1 MIARFINESKQVLV
15 PKFPQ
20 ILLTL
25 IGSDDSIIFVDRFSE
40 QSAASL
46 QASFRRNSRCS
57 RDEDGIPDELSV
69 REEAEDYEPPYQ
81 PLCRIGAG
89 IVEFNFSTVK
99 KYLEAIK
106 AHKAVCAFCRGEAK
120 KTMQIERGIER
131 KAPTGK
137 VA

>member
-46 QASFRRNSRCS
+46 QASFQRNSRCF
-57 RDEDGIPDELSV
+57 RDEDGIPDEPLAWDKS
-69 REEAEDYEPPYQ
+69 EDYEPPYQ
-81 PLCRIGAG
+81 PLCQTGAQ
-89 IVEFNFSTVK
+89 IVGFNFRTIK
-99 KYLEAIK
+99 QYLEA
-106 AHKAVCAFCRGEAK
+106 
-120 KTMQIERGIER
+120 
-131 KAPTGK
+131 
-137 VA
+137 